1 MKLQLFSI
9 VCLFACFS
17 CQSKK
22 QESLKFMLQ
31 ETMDSLSFE
40 MSPNSSL
47 YIKSM
52 SVFKDDEGKEYMAF
66 MSNEEPEIYVYD
78 WMAESLVKTI
88 HFDQEGTHGVGPK
101 AAGFLMK
108 NWDEIYIPNLYFPEI
123 SLIDSCGR
131 KQQVY
136 KLDNLGNGY
145 GFIPTRSTTGTPFVV
160 HEDIL
165 YGVQL
170 PNMSLG
176 KKTVTDSPVGFLLN
190 LEKKEIE
197 QFPFNYPV
205 ALMGNYEKASLGI
218 ETKMSHCFNGK
229 ELVFSF
235 SFDETLYRVPLNGG
249 KITMHTV
256 ASPYLKNVAL
266 PEKVPSDLILAAKE
280 MCELPIYGIIL
291 YDKYRNVYYRVAYPE
306 KDYDMNENF
315 VELWQSGRGEF
326 SLMILNEDLKIIGE
340 TFLPENKYRSD
351 LMLILEDGLYISTS
365 HYKNPSFDEDR
376 LVFQRLF
383 LSSTKE

>member
-1 MKLQLFSI
+1 MKLQLIGIAS
-9 VCLFACFS
+9 LLLCFS
-17 CQSKK
+17 CQSRK
-22 QESLKFMLQ
+22 QEFSEYMLQ
-31 ETMDSLSFE
+31 ESVDSLSFE
-40 MSPNSSL
+40 MSSNSSM

-52 SVFKDDEGKEYMAF
+52 SDFKDDEGKEYMAF
-66 MSNEEPEIYVYD
+66 MSNENPEIYVYD
-78 WMAESLVKTI
+78 LMTEDLVKTI
-88 HFDQEGTHGVGPK
+88 RFDKEGINGVGPK
-101 AAGFLMK
+101 AAGFFMK

-123 SLIDSCGR
+123 SLIDSGGSK
-131 KQQVY
+131 KQSF
-136 KLDNLGNGY
+136 KLESSGNGY
-145 GFIPTRSTTGTPFVV
+145 KVIPTRSTTGTPFVV
-160 HEDIL
+160 YEDIL
-165 YGVQL
+165 YGMQL

-176 KKTVTDSPVGFLLN
+176 KKTVTDSPVGFMLN

-218 ETKMSHCFNGK
+218 ETKISHCFNGK

-280 MCELPIYGIIL
+280 MCELPIYGNIM

-326 SLMILNEDLKIIGE
+326 SLMILDEDLNVVGE
-340 TFLPENKYRSD
+340 TLLPENRYRSD

-376 LVFQRLF
+376 LVFRRF
-383 LSSTKE
+383 ILSSIKK